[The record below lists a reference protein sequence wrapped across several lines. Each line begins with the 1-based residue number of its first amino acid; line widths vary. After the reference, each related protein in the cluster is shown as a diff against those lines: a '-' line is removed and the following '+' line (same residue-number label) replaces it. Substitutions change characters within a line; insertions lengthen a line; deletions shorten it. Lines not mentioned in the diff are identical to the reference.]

1 MARSVIKFNISDIFL
16 EGQNSSDARV
26 MLINSPLFGAVA
38 NLYNRSEKK
47 VRVGHID
54 LGQDAYGINTFIKK
68 VNIVTPYGYPVAS
81 VVSHNSAYDSVF
93 FNVCPSPTSHM
104 NRLSTSKPKY
114 LQNKLGPKS
123 NHEAATSFDH
133 YIRQANYFLPE
144 HFRSII
150 DHLTDRLSG
159 RTNVHA
165 PKCRVG
171 DTLAHFLALCVKG
184 EITQSEIP
192 HEYRTQ
198 LDDNSKE
205 YMSHLTKFADATNQ
219 VSEFCSGEKW
229 IYMNNINK
237 GVILGAVN
245 TESSLA
251 ALNVYK
257 MGEFLPSASLAK
269 YDYCK
274 ESVALKWY
282 PSHEA
287 IPDDLRQ
294 QVELSLVMLKPHRD
308 SSEMLPSVG
317 GCWVEMGCHA
327 EIFGLDGEAIYVFAK

>member
-1 MARSVIKFNISDIFL
+1 MARSVIKFNVSDIFL
-16 EGQNSSDARV
+16 EGQNSQNERIA
-26 MLINSPLFGAVA
+26 LINSPLFGAVA

-47 VRVGHID
+47 IRVGHIE
-54 LGQDAYGINTFIKK
+54 LGQDVYGINTFIKK
-68 VNIVTPYGYPVAS
+68 VNIVSSYGYPIATVGS
-81 VVSHNSAYDSVF
+81 NNYNYDSVY
-93 FNVCPSPTSHM
+93 FNVCPSPTSQST
-104 NRLSTSKPKY
+104 RLSTSKPKY

-133 YIRQANYFLPE
+133 YLRQTEYFLPE

-150 DHLTDRLSG
+150 DNSVDRLSG

-165 PKCRVG
+165 PQCKVG
-171 DTLAHFLALCVKG
+171 DSLGHFLALCVKG

-198 LDDNSKE
+198 LDNNFKE
-205 YMSHLTKFADATNQ
+205 YTSNRARFMDAISQ

-257 MGEFLPSASLAK
+257 MGDCLPSASLGK
-269 YDYCK
+269 YYYCK

-294 QVELSLVMLKPHRD
+294 QVELSLVMLKAHRD

-317 GCWVEMGCHA
+317 GTWLEMGCHA
-327 EIFGLDGEAIYVFAK
+327 EILGLDGEAVYVLSK